1 MSSYGVSNAMIL
13 MVLIFIFHGIIVKK
27 TFTHQIS
34 AQPIYKQP
42 YNSFHESFVVPEPVK
57 DTDNMQEMIDFANS
71 NESWSACNRQLNE
84 DVVGVHRKT
93 PSQCVR
99 QEAGLT
105 NLAVTNTYVDDTISN
120 GAEISSGLRG
130 YENWDSAASNTYS
143 PLG

>member
-13 MVLIFIFHGIIVKK
+13 MVLIFIVHGIIVKK

-84 DVVGVHRKT
+84 DVEFTGRL
-93 PSQCVR
+93 PQCVR

-105 NLAVTNTYVDDTISN
+105 NSCDEHV
-120 GAEISSGLRG
+120 RG
-130 YENWDSAASNTYS
+130 
-143 PLG
+143 